1 MLIAPT
7 DVIGFNRTA
16 DALGNECAVIHARA
30 CENHE
35 GFLPPI
41 AADHILSAEV
51 VSEGGSDHLK
61 DSITGVVAEGVIE
74 ILEMVNINHD
84 CADRHAVA
92 RGAGIFF
99 FKAAHAKTSVEN
111 ISEVINGGELGDFLM
126 ENGVI
131 QIGCGKGAQG
141 FKYFFLLR

>member
-1 MLIAPT
+1 MSAPSFMPAPAST
-7 DVIGFNRTA
+7 MRNSS
-16 DALGNECAVIHARA
+16 
-30 CENHE
+30 
-35 GFLPPI
+35 PPI
-41 AADHILSAEV
+41 AADHIFSAEV

-99 FKAAHAKTSVEN
+99 FKATRSKTPVKNGHPGYVKKIRSF
-111 ISEVINGGELGDFLM
+111 VI
-126 ENGVI
+126 
-131 QIGCGKGAQG
+131 
-141 FKYFFLLR
+141 